1 MNCSRTLPL
10 ALRAALFTCLA
21 ATLHACGGG
30 SDTGS
35 GNTDVP
41 TVSNR
46 APTAV
51 AGSNQSVVAG
61 STVTLDGSGSFDP
74 DGNALSYAWT
84 LSTRP
89 ALSSAVLVPPAS
101 TSPRPS
107 LQLDAPGTYVATLV
121 VSDGTLSSTAS
132 QVTLVA
138 SVLNAAPVANA
149 GSAQS
154 VLTGSQVSLD
164 GRGSTDANGD
174 ALTWQWSLP
183 TRPAGS
189 TATLSGAQIA
199 QPSFIADR
207 AGTYVA
213 RLVVN
218 DGKSDS
224 APAEVTL
231 TASTAN
237 AAPVAR
243 AGSDQSVLTGA
254 SVTLDGSGSTDANG
268 DTLSYRWTLTSR
280 PSGSTA
286 VLSSASAVS
295 PSLVADLAGLY
306 VASLVVNDGQLD
318 SAVSTVTI
326 TVTAP
331 TLSLYSIQTSF
342 VGGTQESLQAWPFA
356 TSSSAQSN
364 STCSGSGCPTRHT
377 VAQFKLA
384 ASAGRSYTVT
394 NLSAV
399 NLTTGSAVVASFTG
413 LSNGQVI
420 AAGQSASFDLV
431 SDFTRGAT
439 VQLRYQFTVLETGDT
454 FQYDVNLKTN

>member
-1 MNCSRTLPL
+1 
-10 ALRAALFTCLA
+10 
-21 ATLHACGGG
+21 
-30 SDTGS
+30 
-35 GNTDVP
+35 
-41 TVSNR
+41 
-46 APTAV
+46 
-51 AGSNQSVVAG
+51 
-61 STVTLDGSGSFDP
+61 
-74 DGNALSYAWT
+74 
-84 LSTRP
+84 
-89 ALSSAVLVPPAS
+89 
-101 TSPRPS
+101 
-107 LQLDAPGTYVATLV
+107 
-121 VSDGTLSSTAS
+121 
-132 QVTLVA
+132 
-138 SVLNAAPVANA
+138 
-149 GSAQS
+149 
-154 VLTGSQVSLD
+154 
-164 GRGSTDANGD
+164 
-174 ALTWQWSLP
+174 
-183 TRPAGS
+183 
-189 TATLSGAQIA
+189 
-199 QPSFIADR
+199 
-207 AGTYVA
+207 
-213 RLVVN
+213 
-218 DGKSDS
+218 
-224 APAEVTL
+224 
-231 TASTAN
+231 
-237 AAPVAR
+237 
-243 AGSDQSVLTGA
+243 VLTGA